1 LARGECHVASFG
13 FSHWSAKVEYLYYDL
28 GRVTYNSLLA
38 ARFFIPPAGETTYFT
53 NNVQSTSRFDGNIV
67 RVGLNYQFH

>member
-1 LARGECHVASFG
+1 
-13 FSHWSAKVEYLYYDL
+13 
-28 GRVTYNSLLA
+28 VTYNSLLA

>member
-1 LARGECHVASFG
+1 MSRLPALDFGGPICIHWLARCRN
-13 FSHWSAKVEYLYYDL
+13 DL